1 MEPRIPRYV
10 PVVNVVLK
18 FLTRR
23 GVKAGPVSI
32 ITVAGRKSGRPH
44 STPVTPWVVDGKRY
58 VIAGISTSDWSRNA
72 RAAGAGTL
80 TSGRTTTRVRLT
92 EVTDPA
98 LKERVVVAFGTENRG
113 AGSFLKQIAPAG
125 FQELLAGWRDSVIG
139 PAARSGLT
147 LAYKPGF
154 C

>member
-10 PVVNVVLK
+10 PVVNAVLT

-23 GVKAGPVSI
+23 GIKAGPVSV
-32 ITVAGRKSGRPH
+32 ITVAGRRSGRPR

-58 VIAGISTSDWSRNA
+58 VVAGIGTSDWSRNA

-80 TSGRTTTRVRLT
+80 TSGRDTTRVRLT

-98 LKERVVVAFGTENRG
+98 VKERVVVAFGTENRG
-113 AGSFLKQIAPAG
+113 AASFLKQIGVAPERTPAG
-125 FQELLAGWRDSVIG
+125 FAAAVPYVAVFEVS
-139 PAARSGLT
+139 PA
-147 LAYKPGF
+147 
-154 C
+154 

>member
-1 MEPRIPRYV
+1 MEPRIPKYV
-10 PVVNVVLK
+10 PAVNVVLK

-23 GVKAGPVSI
+23 GVKAGPVNI
-32 ITVAGRKSGRPH
+32 ITVAGRKSGQPR

-58 VIAGISTSDWSRNA
+58 VVAGIGTSDWARNA

-98 LKERVVVAFGTENRG
+98 LKERVVVAFGTENPG
-113 AGSFLKQIAPAG
+113 GGPFLKQIGVAPDRTPKG
-125 FQELLAGWRDSVIG
+125 FAAAVPYVAVFEIT
-139 PAARSGLT
+139 PATA
-147 LAYKPGF
+147 
-154 C
+154 